1 MKATTRLEIMISVR
15 FSLIHSFRD
24 TNHQEHIAILLSE
37 IIRWRSILNCLSER
51 FFFPLDKPNND
62 HYFFIGVPFYIKE
75 AENDQQGQIG
85 NGDEHANVEEGKKYS
100 ASQSNHI
107 SSLHLC
113 RVLCAILFFPFS
125 FLYLIPFFSSFS
137 PLGEQIEMQ
146 LIAQIEIPEVEAPE
160 LPAPQPGQ

>member
-1 MKATTRLEIMISVR
+1 M
-15 FSLIHSFRD
+15 
-24 TNHQEHIAILLSE
+24 
-37 IIRWRSILNCLSER
+37 SER
-51 FFFPLDKPNND
+51 FFFPLDKPDND

-107 SSLHLC
+107 SPLHLC

-125 FLYLIPFFSSFS
+125 FLYLIPFFFFS

>member
-1 MKATTRLEIMISVR
+1 MT
-15 FSLIHSFRD
+15 IHSELFVW
-24 TNHQEHIAILLSE
+24 A
-37 IIRWRSILNCLSER
+37 
-51 FFFPLDKPNND
+51 FFFPLDKPDND

-85 NGDEHANVEEGKKYS
+85 NGDEHANVEEGKKCS

-107 SSLHLC
+107 SLHLC

-125 FLYLIPFFSSFS
+125 FLYLIPFFSFFS

>member
-1 MKATTRLEIMISVR
+1 MT
-15 FSLIHSFRD
+15 IHSELFVW
-24 TNHQEHIAILLSE
+24 AFL
-37 IIRWRSILNCLSER
+37 
-51 FFFPLDKPNND
+51 FPLDKPDND

-100 ASQSNHI
+100 ASQSNHV
-107 SSLHLC
+107 SPLHLC

-125 FLYLIPFFSSFS
+125 FLCLIPFFSFFS

-146 LIAQIEIPEVEAPE
+146 LMAQIEIPEVEAPE
-160 LPAPQPGQ
+160 LPAPQPGL

>member
-1 MKATTRLEIMISVR
+1 MT
-15 FSLIHSFRD
+15 IHSELFVW
-24 TNHQEHIAILLSE
+24 A
-37 IIRWRSILNCLSER
+37 
-51 FFFPLDKPNND
+51 FFFPLDKPDND

-125 FLYLIPFFSSFS
+125 FLYLIPFFHFS
-137 PLGEQIEMQ
+137 PPLGEQIEMQ

>member
-1 MKATTRLEIMISVR
+1 M
-15 FSLIHSFRD
+15 
-24 TNHQEHIAILLSE
+24 
-37 IIRWRSILNCLSER
+37 
-51 FFFPLDKPNND
+51 DKPDND

-75 AENDQQGQIG
+75 AENDQQAHIG
-85 NGDEHANVEEGKKYS
+85 NGDQHANVEEGKKYS

-125 FLYLIPFFSSFS
+125 FQYSIPFFHFS
-137 PLGEQIEMQ
+137 PPLGEQIEMQ

>member
-1 MKATTRLEIMISVR
+1 MT
-15 FSLIHSFRD
+15 IHSELFVW
-24 TNHQEHIAILLSE
+24 A
-37 IIRWRSILNCLSER
+37 
-51 FFFPLDKPNND
+51 FFFPLDKPDND

-125 FLYLIPFFSSFS
+125 FLYLIPVFIFLP